1 MMGRNQLWHSS
12 YVVDTHVLVEDQD
25 KNSDQEPN
33 EGNSAQTPGLA
44 FLRLLI
50 IIKIF
55 PLYNPAVF

>member
-1 MMGRNQLWHSS
+1 MCL
-12 YVVDTHVLVEDQD
+12 LKDQD

-55 PLYNPAVF
+55 PLYNPAIF

>member
-1 MMGRNQLWHSS
+1 MCLLKG
-12 YVVDTHVLVEDQD
+12 QD
-25 KNSDQEPN
+25 KNSDQELN

-55 PLYNPAVF
+55 PLYNPAIF